1 MLTTVQII
9 DLALYSLV
17 ALLYLPVIVNALRG
31 QEGHQTVHYL
41 LALYAMVGLLLAL
54 GEALWRGRLVAFI
67 SVNTFQ
73 VYQTYAALLLSV
85 LMLLVVSVFLRR
97 EGWPWLVVSG
107 LLVIFLILF
116 TQDVFGLPDTIWTNG
131 QWSLPRDDLP
141 FYLIL
146 LGWLIFLVS
155 ALAAVRRAYRRSNQP
170 LYRNRL
176 TYFVPFFF
184 LIATNDIL
192 IFSNHTLPGNP
203 LRLVAT
209 FLLGYV
215 VLTHDLPDV
224 RQIVRRALIYVI
236 TTLLIVAFYIAG
248 FTFSQSVFRAMPN
261 FNPLVVGALIALVLA
276 TLFTPLLSLVRR
288 WVDSWLK
295 LEQFD
300 PSRTLQEYGESI
312 SNILEMQR
320 LASVAVGLIIESLG
334 ITRGF
339 LFLVDQDAGQ
349 EESKTYFLRAVR
361 SPGERQIKAGI
372 LPETS
377 PIVQFITREGRP
389 ILQYDLDLHP
399 SYRSVTRAER
409 EWFNATKSEVY
420 VPIFAKRR
428 WIGLLAFGPK
438 LSGNRYTEQDLVTL
452 SALAN
457 QTAVALENARL
468 VENLVRLNQEL
479 RQAYH
484 SLDKAN
490 RDLERLDRTKSDFIS
505 IASHELRTPLTVMRG
520 YTEMLLEDTSIN
532 SDIKAIMHGLHNGTM
547 RLHEIM
553 DSMFDIAQ
561 IDSRTLQ
568 LHLQPIDVGDLVREV
583 CFGLTK
589 EFAERSL
596 SLTIELPAL
605 PFLKADPNTL
615 QKVFYHLVTNAIKF
629 TPNDGKITITG
640 QDFPP
645 RSKEA
650 PDGGIQI
657 TISDTGVGID
667 PEFREL
673 IFTKFYQPGELGK
686 HSTSKSRFQGGGA
699 GLGLALAKGIV
710 EAHGG
715 RIWVESPG
723 YDEAHFPGSHFHVF
737 LPLQKPEKG
746 EILEFEMGRE
756 IKITM

>member
-1 MLTTVQII
+1 MLTTLQIV
-9 DLALYSLV
+9 DLSLYLLIAALYI
-17 ALLYLPVIVNALRG
+17 PVIVNALRG
-31 QEGHQTVHYL
+31 MEGHQVVHYL
-41 LALYAMVGLLLAL
+41 LALYALIGLLLGV
-54 GEALWRGRLVAFI
+54 GEALWRAELTSINR
-67 SVNTFQ
+67 STFLA
-73 VYQTYAALLLSV
+73 YQTYAALLLSV
-85 LMLLVVSVFLRR
+85 VMLLVVSFFLRR
-97 EGWPWLVVSG
+97 QGWFWLIVAGVLVV
-107 LLVIFLILF
+107 ILF
-116 TQDVFGLPDTIWTNG
+116 LVAQNVFGLPRTIWTNG
-131 QWSLPRDDLP
+131 TWSLPRDDLP
-141 FYLIL
+141 TYLII
-146 LGWLIFLVS
+146 LGWLVFNIS
-155 ALAAVRRAYRRSNQP
+155 AMAAVRWAYRRSKQP

-176 TYFVPFFF
+176 MYWLPFF
-184 LIATNDIL
+184 IL
-192 IFSNHTLPGNP
+192 IIVNDVFIFLRNP
-203 LRLVAT
+203 LLGNFPRLAAAG
-209 FLLGYV
+209 LMGYV
-215 VLTHDLPDV
+215 VLTHDMPDM
-224 RQIVRRALIYVI
+224 RQIMRRVLIYVI

-248 FTFSQSVFRAMPN
+248 FTLSQSLFQAVPN
-261 FNPLVVGALIALVLA
+261 FNPLVVGAMIALVLA

-288 WVDSWLK
+288 WVDSWLH

-300 PSRTLQEYGESI
+300 PSRTLQEYGESV

-339 LFLVDQDAGQ
+339 LFLVDQDPGQ
-349 EESKTYFLRAVR
+349 EDRKTYFLRAVR
-361 SPGERQIKAGI
+361 SPGERKIKPGI

-377 PIVQFITREGRP
+377 PIVQYLTREQRP
-389 ILQYDLDLHP
+389 LLQYDMDLLP
-399 SYRSVTRAER
+399 SFRSITRPER
-409 EWFNATKSEVY
+409 QWFNATQSEVY

-484 SLDKAN
+484 SLDRAN
-490 RDLERLDRTKSDFIS
+490 RDLERIDRTKSDFIS

-520 YTEMLLEDTSIN
+520 YTEMLMEDTTLEEN
-532 SDIKAIMHGLHNGTM
+532 YQFMLKGLHEGTM

-561 IDSRTLQ
+561 LDARTLQ
-568 LHLQPIDVGDLVREV
+568 LNLQPVDVADLVREV

-589 EFAERSL
+589 QFAERSHT
-596 SLTIELPAL
+596 LTIDLPAL
-605 PFLKADPNTL
+605 PHIKADPNIL
-615 QKVFYHLVTNAIKF
+615 HKVFFHLVTNAIKF

-640 QDFPP
+640 QTLQPG
-645 RSKEA
+645 SKES
-650 PDGGIQI
+650 PEGGVQI
-657 TISDTGVGID
+657 TVCDTGVGVA
-667 PEFREL
+667 PEYKDL

-715 RIWVESPG
+715 RIWVQSPG
-723 YDEAHFPGSHFHVF
+723 YDEVHFPGSKFHVL
-737 LPLQKPEKG
+737 LPSQKSGRDEG
-746 EILEFEMGRE
+746 VEMGRE
-756 IKITM
+756 IKMTM